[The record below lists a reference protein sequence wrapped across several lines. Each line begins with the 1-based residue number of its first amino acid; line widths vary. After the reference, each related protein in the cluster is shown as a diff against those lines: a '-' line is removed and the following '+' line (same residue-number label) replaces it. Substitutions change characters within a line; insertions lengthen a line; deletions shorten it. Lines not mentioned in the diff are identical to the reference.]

1 MDIDFMYY
9 AFTTVLNKSESEF
22 WDATPKKIY
31 KQLDIHNK
39 THGRS
44 RNKNSNNTNNNNNNN
59 SANKDN
65 GTRVYTE
72 THTYMAI
79 KD

>member
-1 MDIDFMYY
+1 MYY

-39 THGRS
+39 AHS
-44 RNKNSNNTNNNNNNN
+44 KNNNKNSNNTVK
-59 SANKDN
+59 KDN

-72 THTYMAI
+72 THTYKAI
-79 KD
+79 KE